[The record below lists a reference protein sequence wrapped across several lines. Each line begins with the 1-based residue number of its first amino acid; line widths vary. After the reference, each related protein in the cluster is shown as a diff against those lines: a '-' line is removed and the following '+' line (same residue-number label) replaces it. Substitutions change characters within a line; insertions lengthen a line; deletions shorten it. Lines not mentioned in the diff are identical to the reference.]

1 MTIRSKILI
10 ACCLVLILLIAEYHL
25 VCYTLPKQTVTI
37 TITETV
43 TITKV
48 PFKVKYF
55 RPFSSKLTLEIID
68 NYSKLGELVS
78 WFNITRCSRDEV
90 NTTLTFTF
98 YGANNVKNIGL
109 HVQFSLIPFDGAYP
123 PFLIAAPPILTFFL
137 SNGERITLFSETYNM
152 SKYIIPGFY
161 ISYSIQS
168 IQLTFENN
176 RTVVCTHFFNGTYD
190 LYEEVT
196 LSHIHMFTGG
206 IHPLWESKYKYPPS
220 TVSMEF
226 LQLSGVHVNVK
237 VTLDL
242 STVKYTV
249 SSETMIIRP

>member
-123 PFLIAAPPILTFFL
+123 PFPIAAPPILTVFL